1 MKLTKIIAA
10 GLSALM
16 CFPLFAACGE
26 QTETVY
32 QAATE
37 LSYYDGTHYEEL
49 ADPYKPYYNK
59 ELWRRNSSDLS
70 GADPLVLDNTS
81 RDGYYYAYV
90 TGLTY
95 SRSKDL
101 VTWESGG
108 SFVSFPEE
116 LSGSDALWAP
126 EVIYDEEDELY
137 YAFFTV
143 NPPADKAAG
152 EGESAPY
159 YMPIVATSE
168 KASGPF
174 VPVSFD
180 DRNTGYPQSYAK
192 YALFDNA
199 AYKRRIRRRL
209 KPPGF
214 RTLPAARFIPLTADM
229 WTATKGGCAVSTFL
243 PLSIPIR
250 ARSISIGRRRP
261 ARLQG

>member
-1 MKLTKIIAA
+1 MKGIKFIAA

-49 ADPYKPYYNK
+49 ADPYKSYYNG

-108 SFVSFPEE
+108 ISYPFRKSCRVPMPCGRPKSFTMKRTSF
-116 LSGSDALWAP
+116 
-126 EVIYDEEDELY
+126 I
-137 YAFFTV
+137 
-143 NPPADKAAG
+143 
-152 EGESAPY
+152 
-159 YMPIVATSE
+159 M
-168 KASGPF
+168 
-174 VPVSFD
+174 
-180 DRNTGYPQSYAK
+180 
-192 YALFDNA
+192 
-199 AYKRRIRRRL
+199 
-209 KPPGF
+209 
-214 RTLPAARFIPLTADM
+214 RFSP
-229 WTATKGGCAVSTFL
+229 
-243 PLSIPIR
+243 
-250 ARSISIGRRRP
+250 
-261 ARLQG
+261 